1 MLADVRRFRAEAGL
15 AGAGLTG
22 APFDIVALGET
33 DPSDR
38 AGTRHA
44 CAELAAAGATWWLQA
59 VSPRGGDVETMR
71 RLVRAGPPR

>member
-1 MLADVRRFRAEAGL
+1 MDQ
-15 AGAGLTG
+15 
-22 APFDIVALGET
+22 
-33 DPSDR
+33 SDR
-38 AGTRHA
+38 IGTRHA